1 MQLASE
7 VGAVCGRLLTY
18 RWMAGGV
25 RMEWDRWTP
34 SCCQRA
40 GRWCRKR
47 HPPFAL
53 KMGKN
58 SPQGV
63 SLTRGPTVCHSL
75 SFLIGSCD
83 CSLLPILLWI
93 LSNLCFSHSP
103 FSEFPSTRLSVYRTF
118 LFRRPTLASNTTCQ
132 RTEIFD
138 IDAFF
143 SLVYLTMVLS
153 FEVSKL
159 RNHVSFL
166 LANPESF

>member
-1 MQLASE
+1 MVSE
-7 VGAVCGRLLTY
+7 WNGTVGHPAVVRELEGGVAKDTHRLLS
-18 RWMAGGV
+18 RWEKTARRV
-25 RMEWDRWTP
+25 
-34 SCCQRA
+34 
-40 GRWCRKR
+40 
-47 HPPFAL
+47 
-53 KMGKN
+53 
-58 SPQGV
+58 V
-63 SLTRGPTVCHSL
+63 SLTRGPTVCPSL

-103 FSEFPSTRLSVYRTF
+103 FSEFPSTCLSAYRTF